1 MAADPAPDNAP
12 NPSAP
17 ATPSSRSRTG
27 GGARRRK
34 AARQHAAGVKA
45 VAAAAGVSLGTVSNV
60 LNRPEVVSPVTRA
73 KVESAMASLGFVRNE
88 SARQLRA
95 GSSRILA
102 YLMLDAGN
110 PFFTDVAKGVE
121 DAARAA
127 GLSVFLCNSNEDAD
141 READYLDLLEQQR
154 VQGILITPI
163 DQNSSRLRKL
173 PARGTPVV
181 VVDRAI
187 DDAEH
192 CSVAVNDVL
201 GGELAI
207 AHLLELGHDRIA
219 YVGGPNT
226 IGQVIDR
233 RDGARRALAKAGKP
247 PENLIELTTGALTV
261 AEGRGA
267 GQRLAGL
274 PAARRPTAAF
284 CANDLLALG
293 LLQQCVSLGLR
304 VPEDLAIVGYDDIEF
319 AAAAAVPLTSVRQP
333 RQLLGRTAAE
343 LLLDESSNPDHEHQ
357 RVTFTPELVVRT
369 STRGTL

>member
-1 MAADPAPDNAP
+1 MRRQARRLRAGAV
-12 NPSAP
+12 
-17 ATPSSRSRTG
+17 SRS
-27 GGARRRK
+27 
-34 AARQHAAGVKA
+34 AAGVKD
-45 VAAAAGVSLGTVSNV
+45 VAAEAGVSLGTVSNV
-60 LNRPEVVSPVTRA
+60 LNRPEMVSPTTRA
-73 KVESAMASLGFVRNE
+73 KVEAAMASLGFVRNE

-110 PFFTDVAKGVE
+110 PFFTDVARGVE
-121 DAARAA
+121 EAAQAA
-127 GLSVFLCNSNEDAD
+127 GLSVFLCNSNEDAA

-154 VQGILITPI
+154 VQGVLITPI
-163 DQNSSRLRKL
+163 DPDSSRLSKL

-187 DDAEH
+187 DDGEH
-192 CSVAVNDVL
+192 CSVAVDDVL
-201 GGELAI
+201 GGEVALS
-207 AHLLELGHDRIA
+207 HLIELGHQRIA
-219 YVGGPNT
+219 FVGGPNT
-226 IGQVIDR
+226 IGQVTDR
-233 RDGARRALAKAGKP
+233 RDGARQALAQAGLP
-247 PENLIELTTGALTV
+247 TDSLVDVLTGALTV

-274 PAARRPTAAF
+274 PSDRRPTAAF

-369 STRGTL
+369 STRGTT